1 MTNRFYHIGLSLIAL
16 LCFLSTVRAS
26 HYRAG
31 EITYEQVSGRLY
43 KVIVTTYTDPSSP
56 ANQFTINI
64 PVDWGDGFTET
75 VDRFSMTMLS
85 GGTTQENIYISQHA
99 YSTDGNFKVS
109 ITDPNRVA
117 NIVNINGGIN
127 TDGVAFYLESVI
139 RINNAIGNNQSPKL
153 TVKPILDGCLQFF
166 YMHNP
171 GAYDPDGDSLVYSLG
186 VPKDAGG
193 KPVPNYVLP
202 YASDS
207 FTINPHTG
215 SVYWVMP
222 TGAGLYNILI
232 RITEY
237 RKGFPVGYVE
247 RDMQIRI
254 RDCVN
259 APPTIPVV
267 SNHCVQAGDSVRF
280 NITSTDANIQTVTI
294 RGYGGPFSVPIK
306 PATLDPNPGQ
316 GVSLAT
322 TSFVWKT
329 DCYHIRYRPHTGTI
343 EAIDNYFDNPMA
355 TYATFDI
362 KVVGPKP
369 VNLKLKQQGSGFI
382 LSWNRDTCALA
393 NIYKIYRRV
402 DSSFY
407 TNQSCVTGMPDN
419 LGFQQIGE
427 VKGSVNAQ
435 TDTSFYDNNM
445 GEGLSPLVNYCYRIV
460 AVFPSRRD
468 NGVVIGGEPSE
479 SYVSDQTCG
488 AIILSKPIIT
498 KVSVRS
504 TGMNTG
510 SIHLN
515 WIRPDTL
522 DTTYYVAP
530 YQLICKR
537 AILTNG
543 VAGPYTPFKT
553 FTYPAFYLIN
563 DTFTID
569 TNLNTIANQYVYR
582 IELQFDSS
590 GIFSYVDESPQA
602 SSEFLSVY
610 STDNTNILSWSEKVP
625 WINETYTLYRKN
637 NSTGLFDSLITTAT
651 QQYHDT
657 GLINGVPYRYLLRSY
672 GRYSFFND
680 SILNFSQEITGTP
693 IDTVRPC
700 SPLLQVETPCSTT
713 TNNDFTNKLIW
724 TPRSGNCND
733 DVVLYNIYYKKFVT
747 DSYTLLASFDVRS
760 QHDTNNYT
768 YTDTRD
774 TLKFSIAG
782 CYAVAS
788 VDSFNNESLF
798 DNTICVD
805 NCPYYEIPNVFTPG
819 DDGKNDLLKPFPY
832 RFIDKIDL
840 KIYNRW
846 GQIVFETNDLD
857 INWNGKDKDSDMA
870 CSDGTYFYTLDV
882 HEQYLYELKINKK
895 RGTIKLMR

>member
-1 MTNRFYHIGLSLIAL
+1 MTIQFNHIRLLLFAL
-16 LCFLSTVRAS
+16 LCFTSALRAS

-31 EITYEQVSGRLY
+31 EITYEQISGELY
-43 KVIVTTYTDPSSP
+43 RVIVTTYTDPSSQ

-64 PVDWGDGFTET
+64 PLDWGDGSPIQT
-75 VDRFSMTMLS
+75 VDRTSLTMLA
-85 GGTTQENIYISQHA
+85 GGTTQENVYIAQHA
-99 YSTDGNFKVS
+99 YSSDGVYRVS

-139 RINNAIGNNQSPKL
+139 RINSFIGNNQSPKL

-193 KPVPNYVLP
+193 KPVPNYSTP
-202 YASDS
+202 FASDS
-207 FTINPHTG
+207 FSINPRTG
-215 SVYWVMP
+215 SVYWVLP
-222 TGAGLYNILI
+222 TGTGLYNILI

-237 RKGFPVGYVE
+237 RNGKVVGYVE
-247 RDMQIRI
+247 RDMQVRI

-259 APPTIPVV
+259 APPTIPIV
-267 SNHCVQAGDSVRF
+267 SNYCVQAGDTVKFIVS
-280 NITSTDANIQTVTI
+280 STDANIQTVTI
-294 RGYGGPFSVPIK
+294 RGYGGPFSIPIK

-329 DCYHIRYRPHTGTI
+329 ACNHIRYRAHTGTI

-369 VNLKLKQQGSGFI
+369 TNLQLKQRGSGFI
-382 LSWNRDTCALA
+382 LSWNRDTCQLA
-393 NIYKIYRRV
+393 NVYKIYRKI

-407 TNQSCVTGMPDN
+407 TNQSCVTGMPSN
-419 LGFQQIGE
+419 LGFQQIGTIS
-427 VKGSVNAQ
+427 GNINSQ
-435 TDTSFYDNNM
+435 TDTFFYDNNN

-460 AVFPSRRD
+460 AVFPPRRD
-468 NGVVIGGEPSE
+468 NGVVIGGDPSE
-479 SYVSDQTCG
+479 SYVSNQTCG
-488 AIILSKPIIT
+488 AIILSKPILT
-498 KVSVRS
+498 KVSVRNTSS
-504 TGMNTG
+504 TLG
-510 SIHLN
+510 SIQLN

-530 YQLICKR
+530 YRVVCKR

-543 VAGPYTPFKT
+543 TAGVYTAFKT
-553 FTYPAFYLIN
+553 FAYPAFYLIN
-563 DTFTID
+563 DTFTVD
-569 TNLNTIANQYVYR
+569 TNLNTQNNQYVYR
-582 IELQFDSS
+582 IELQFDSA
-590 GIFSYVDESPQA
+590 GIFSFADESPLA

-610 STDNTNILSWSEKVP
+610 ATDNANILSWSEKVP
-625 WINETYTLYRKN
+625 WLNESYTLYRKN
-637 NSTGLFDSLITTAT
+637 SVSGLFDSITTTA
-651 QQYHDT
+651 QKNYIDT
-657 GLINGVPYRYLLRSY
+657 GLVNGTPYTYLLRSY

-680 SILNFSQEITGTP
+680 SILNFSQQITGIP
-693 IDTVRPC
+693 IDTVKPC
-700 SPLLQVETPCSTT
+700 SPIPTVTTPCDITGVFTT
-713 TNNDFTNKLIW
+713 KLNWI
-724 TPRSGNCND
+724 PRSSCAK
-733 DVVLYNIYYKKFVT
+733 DVVSYNIYYKKFVT
-747 DSYTLLASFDVRS
+747 DNYTLLASFDA
-760 QHDTNNYT
+760 QTFQYI
-768 YTDTRD
+768 DTRD

-782 CYAVAS
+782 CYAVTG

-798 DNTICVD
+798 DNAICVD

-819 DDGKNDLLKPFPY
+819 SDGKNDMLHPFPY
-832 RFIDKIDL
+832 RFIDKIEL

-846 GQIVFETNDLD
+846 GQIVFETNNLD
-857 INWNGKDKDSDMA
+857 INWDGKDKDSGTDCA
-870 CSDGTYFYTLDV
+870 EGTYYYTLNV
-882 HEQYLYELKINKK
+882 YEQYLSELKTNKK
-895 RGTIKLMR
+895 RGTLKLMR